1 MKKQHTILALLL
13 VCAVLIANL
22 VPVKA
27 DEAVRFTSIK
37 GVDYIQLRENTTD
50 EFGSQTAYN
59 YDLQLLNDGTLNN
72 AYTASQTNPFTTGSL
87 ESINAAWSNVT
98 AAYCLEHSL
107 GYPHGTDYKDY
118 TGFDEY
124 FENAFTDEVSR
135 TKAKNGVLNVI
146 LNGYPNNREYWSA
159 NGVKNYGAQLYATQV
174 AVWYVL
180 TMYGGANNTGVFNGY
195 TNVEDFYRRFIDRPD
210 GITAYA
216 RTNPK
221 YEGIEGLIDMLLE
234 LKECGMNGEL
244 QNDEALL
251 SIEPVGGA
259 SEIGADYEAFFIV
272 NTNNSLGNGYSI
284 TVENILG
291 EYELYIDG
299 VKTTAIDG
307 AFYSDTSDGRELI
320 RIVFKRAFNASTAT
334 NRKNIYVNVKAVSG
348 VSTDNIRCYQTDELT
363 ITGVKRQKIMLA
375 SFENTYVE
383 DGAALT
389 TPREQLGIRLAKTTA
404 GGTQLLSGAKF
415 GIYAAENVYN
425 HEGSVIISKDTLI
438 EELVT
443 DVNGAASTTKDYPYG
458 IKCYI
463 KELEAPFGYIPSDEI
478 KYVTLTDAGIV
489 VDFENEE
496 QKGDIYIHKLG
507 EKLKGFE
514 NGDFVYESQPLAEAK
529 YAISDVNGNILQ
541 EITTND
547 LGEAVATNLPLGKY
561 FIKEIE
567 APYGYKLDT
576 NVYELELEYDST
588 VKGNVSKTINLDN
601 ERIKVSIT
609 INKYASNTGASLS
622 DAEFTVYSND
632 VAVETLVTNEN
643 GVAVSKLDYP
653 LGEYL
658 VCETVAP
665 EKYKL
670 NKNIISFTANDSE
683 NVFKFD
689 VKDDPII
696 GKISLSY
703 NESGEIPKTG
713 DSMNLSTFIVIGA
726 IMVILL
732 LMLKRKK
739 IATLMLVAGLMLIN
753 PFKVAASENNENL
766 HVIETVYYNSYM
778 QLNDVPEYI
787 EVERKGIKANIP
799 HAKTECINSY
809 WKDDFSFELSFSR
822 NDAAY
827 YELGDKKISTL
838 DDLYLY
844 KDYILSLLELDNSF
858 YQIDSFE
865 WKEGANR
872 LVAVA
877 KGRRLLSDFLVTYEG
892 DLALNVLEDNEAY
905 GTVVLNKVTD
915 EATQA
920 IEQVKTS
927 NEMPL
932 IIGGLAVLIF
942 LLIFFIIHMLHKK
955 RRYCILNG
963 SCV

>member
-1 MKKQHTILALLL
+1 
-13 VCAVLIANL
+13 
-22 VPVKA
+22 
-27 DEAVRFTSIK
+27 
-37 GVDYIQLRENTTD
+37 
-50 EFGSQTAYN
+50 
-59 YDLQLLNDGTLNN
+59 
-72 AYTASQTNPFTTGSL
+72 
-87 ESINAAWSNVT
+87 
-98 AAYCLEHSL
+98 
-107 GYPHGTDYKDY
+107 
-118 TGFDEY
+118 
-124 FENAFTDEVSR
+124 
-135 TKAKNGVLNVI
+135 
-146 LNGYPNNREYWSA
+146 
-159 NGVKNYGAQLYATQV
+159 
-174 AVWYVL
+174 
-180 TMYGGANNTGVFNGY
+180 
-195 TNVEDFYRRFIDRPD
+195 
-210 GITAYA
+210 
-216 RTNPK
+216 
-221 YEGIEGLIDMLLE
+221 ML
-234 LKECGMNGEL
+234 
-244 QNDEALL
+244 
-251 SIEPVGGA
+251 
-259 SEIGADYEAFFIV
+259 
-272 NTNNSLGNGYSI
+272 
-284 TVENILG
+284 
-291 EYELYIDG
+291 
-299 VKTTAIDG
+299 
-307 AFYSDTSDGRELI
+307 
-320 RIVFKRAFNASTAT
+320 
-334 NRKNIYVNVKAVSG
+334 
-348 VSTDNIRCYQTDELT
+348 
-363 ITGVKRQKIMLA
+363 
-375 SFENTYVE
+375 
-383 DGAALT
+383 
-389 TPREQLGIRLAKTTA
+389 
-404 GGTQLLSGAKF
+404 
-415 GIYAAENVYN
+415 
-425 HEGSVIISKDTLI
+425 
-438 EELVT
+438 
-443 DVNGAASTTKDYPYG
+443 
-458 IKCYI
+458 
-463 KELEAPFGYIPSDEI
+463 
-478 KYVTLTDAGIV
+478 
-489 VDFENEE
+489 
-496 QKGDIYIHKLG
+496 
-507 EKLKGFE
+507 
-514 NGDFVYESQPLAEAK
+514 
-529 YAISDVNGNILQ
+529 
-541 EITTND
+541 
-547 LGEAVATNLPLGKY
+547 
-561 FIKEIE
+561 
-567 APYGYKLDT
+567 
-576 NVYELELEYDST
+576 
-588 VKGNVSKTINLDN
+588 
-601 ERIKVSIT
+601 
-609 INKYASNTGASLS
+609 
-622 DAEFTVYSND
+622 
-632 VAVETLVTNEN
+632 
-643 GVAVSKLDYP
+643 
-653 LGEYL
+653 
-658 VCETVAP
+658 
-665 EKYKL
+665 
-670 NKNIISFTANDSE
+670 

-932 IIGGLAVLIF
+932 IIGGLAVLVF